1 MSARSSLTVLDE
13 LKAEERKS
21 VIAARNHLSKTDEDW
36 NDIIE
41 GFQLF
46 DVRLFSFM
54 LNSPFAR
61 I

>member
-1 MSARSSLTVLDE
+1 MSARSSLTILDE

-46 DVRLFSFM
+46 DVRLFSFYVE
-54 LNSPFAR
+54 
-61 I
+61 